1 MSIFGLR
8 RSVVLVLLFLL
19 GYETAAQSPY
29 QLKTA
34 QEAVFIAAPAAVF
47 GLSYAIQ
54 PRLHA
59 LNTTQIAGLNVTQV
73 PRFERFVTKNYNLK
87 SRKASDYL
95 LYSSALIPLAL
106 LADHRVRSDVKTAGV
121 LGFELVLSS
130 VALTQITKELAH
142 RTRPYAYNP
151 DVPMSEK
158 LKRDTRLSFFSG
170 HTSTTAAIAFGA
182 AKIWSGYHPDSR
194 WKPLVW
200 TGAALF
206 PATVA
211 ILRVGAGKHFVSDVL
226 VGYAVGAACGWLIPY
241 FHRKP

>member
-1 MSIFGLR
+1 MSIPGLR
-8 RSVVLVLLFLL
+8 HLIVLVLLFSFA
-19 GYETAAQSPY
+19 YPIAAQSPY
-29 QLKTA
+29 QLKAA
-34 QEAVFIAAPAAVF
+34 QEAAYIAAPAAVF

-59 LNTTQIAGLNVTQV
+59 LSTTQIAGLNITQI

-106 LADHRVRSDVKTAGV
+106 LADKQVRSDFKTASV

-158 LKRDTRLSFFSG
+158 LKRDTRLSLFSG
-170 HTSTTAAIAFGA
+170 HTSTSAAIAFGA
-182 AKIWSGYHPDSR
+182 AKIWSGYHPGSR

-200 TGAALF
+200 TGAALL
-206 PATVA
+206 PATVG
-211 ILRVGAGKHFVSDVL
+211 ILRVGAGKHFVSDVVL
-226 VGYAVGAACGWLIPY
+226 GYAVGAACGWLVPY
-241 FHRKP
+241 FHRKS